1 MGRTYYKASKSF
13 DDEISSKRLGK
24 TARHTNGKKT
34 GGMRTLNNYVEEDY
48 DFEDDVFDDDI
59 ELNDNIEIQHTKHKP

>member
-13 DDEISSKRLGK
+13 DDENSSKRSGK